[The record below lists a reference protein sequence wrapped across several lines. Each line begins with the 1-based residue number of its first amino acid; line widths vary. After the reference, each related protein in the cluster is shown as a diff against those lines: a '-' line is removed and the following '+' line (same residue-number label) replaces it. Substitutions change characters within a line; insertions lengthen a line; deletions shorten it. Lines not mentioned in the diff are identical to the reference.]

1 MVVVTAGGIV
11 VEEGQVAAG
20 KRRRGVSLLLA
31 VLLVLLASP
40 AGHAGEIPPVPAID
54 GSGKF
59 VHDLAG
65 VLYVQDVPQGPHKT
79 IFDAQK
85 TAFEEHDTPIIVV
98 TIHRMMAYG
107 YAGQEIQPFAE
118 QWFNKWQIGTLNNSA
133 GGHDRGILLL
143 VSVGDRKGR
152 IELGA
157 DWGTRFDGTCQ
168 QIMDNVM
175 IPHFKQGDY
184 AAGIAAG
191 VEALGKIAAAG
202 PQGTVASF
210 DGGSGNSGSPLRRR
224 RSGGIFSISW
234 FPWWGVLLG
243 CGLGVVLIYC
253 GARRQRWQDLE
264 GKKQSEPTSM
274 MLVYIGVAVIVI
286 SIVTP
291 LIYLVVIFFVMLM
304 KKGDKTW
311 GETLRSDGSGSSSG
325 WGGGGGSFGGGGFG
339 GGSSGGGGA
348 SGSW

>member
-1 MVVVTAGGIV
+1 
-11 VEEGQVAAG
+11 
-20 KRRRGVSLLLA
+20 
-31 VLLVLLASP
+31 VLLVMLASP

-54 GSGKF
+54 GTGKF

-65 VLYVQDVPQGPHKT
+65 VLYIQDVPEGHHKT
-79 IFDAQK
+79 IHDAQK
-85 TAFEEHDTPIIVV
+85 TALEEHDTPIIVV

-107 YAGQEIQPFAE
+107 YTGQDIQPFAE
-118 QWFNKWQIGTLNNSA
+118 RWFNKWQIGTLDNP
-133 GGHDRGILLL
+133 GGHNRGILLL

-157 DWGTRFDGTCQ
+157 DWGYRFDGTCQ

-191 VEALGKIAAAG
+191 VEALGKVAAVG
-202 PQGTVASF
+202 PQGTVSDF
-210 DGGSGNSGSPLRRR
+210 GGGSGGSPPWYRPRK
-224 RSGGIFSISW
+224 SGGISSFSW
-234 FPWWGVLLG
+234 FPLWGVLLG
-243 CGLGVVLIYC
+243 CGLGVVLIYF

-264 GKKQSEPTSM
+264 GKKHSEPTSM
-274 MLVYIGVAVIVI
+274 ILVYIGVGVVVV

-291 LIYLVVIFFVMLM
+291 LIVLVIIFLM
-304 KKGDKTW
+304 KLAGKGDKSW
-311 GETLRSDGSGSSSG
+311 GETLFSGDGGGSSG
-325 WGGGGGSFGGGGFG
+325 WSGGSFGGGGFG

>member
-1 MVVVTAGGIV
+1 MGVVTVEGIAG
-11 VEEGQVAAG
+11 EEGPVAVG
-20 KRRRGVSLLLA
+20 KRKTACSLLLA
-31 VLLVLLASP
+31 VLLGMAASS

-54 GSGKF
+54 GSGEF

-65 VLYVQDVPQGPHKT
+65 VLYIQDVPEGHHKT
-79 IFDAQK
+79 IYDAQK

-98 TIHRMMAYG
+98 TIHHMATFG
-107 YAGQEIQPFAE
+107 YEKEDIQPFAE
-118 QWFNKWQIGTLNNSA
+118 KWFNKWQIGTLNKSV
-133 GGHDRGILLL
+133 GGHNRGILLM

-157 DWGTRFDGTCQ
+157 DWGRRFDGTCQ

-191 VEALGKIAAAG
+191 VEALGKMAAAG
-202 PQGTVASF
+202 PEGAVSDFGGKSRGSRGGRRDGIASF
-210 DGGSGNSGSPLRRR
+210 
-224 RSGGIFSISW
+224 SW

-243 CGLGVVLIYC
+243 IGLGVVLISF
-253 GARRQRWQDLE
+253 GARRQSYQDLE
-264 GKKQSEPTSM
+264 GKRYSEVTSM
-274 MLVYIGVAVIVI
+274 TLVYIGAAVIVV
-286 SIVTP
+286 SVVTP
-291 LIYLVVIFFVMLM
+291 LLCLILVFLIMLAG
-304 KKGDKTW
+304 KGDKTW
-311 GETLRSDGSGSSSG
+311 GETLFSG
-325 WGGGGGSFGGGGFG
+325 GGGGGSGGYSGGGFG